1 MAAEPVFRGL
11 RWGDSPDDVAAVL
24 PVRRVDDPFRQEA
37 WVHDAEVGEGFLGRL
52 GTIQIQSIAFYFF
65 DGQLFDITVRLPDIL
80 QSLEARRVLE
90 ERYGQPKLETVPLVG
105 LTYWIWDMGAT
116 RIEML
121 VNADAHWFKFFNPEL
136 QAAHNAWREE
146 QRKQPAW

>member
-1 MAAEPVFRGL
+1 MSRARMFCAVLSLGLVAVADLNGVAYAQAPIFMRLRRG
-11 RWGDSPDDVAAVL
+11 DDPETVAAIL
-24 PVRRVDDPFRQEA
+24 PIRRVDDPFRQEA

-90 ERYGQPKLETVPLVG
+90 ERYGQPKLETVPL
-105 LTYWIWDMGAT
+105 
-116 RIEML
+116 
-121 VNADAHWFKFFNPEL
+121 
-136 QAAHNAWREE
+136 
-146 QRKQPAW
+146 